1 MPSIL
6 LGCCTTDHALP
17 VGQGCRTHRSS
28 TCKPH
33 SHTLICAESSRPFLP
48 VKLISSGLATCSLQP
63 FSCQSR
69 ADASSSSSKGG
80 QSTLS
85 SAGKIPYRHMLRH
98 HVSWRSARWGSPYW
112 RTGYFTVPFTLEVVL
127 MDNMNNIV
135 TNWLRLQTQESALK
149 TDRNPE
155 QHYKEHTQVDE
166 WMEVAVILL

>member
-1 MPSIL
+1 MLCEPNSGSHISLKTWLTMPSIL

-69 ADASSSSSKGG
+69 ADASSSGSKGG

-98 HVSWRSARWGSPYW
+98 HVSWHSARWGSPYW
-112 RTGYFTVPFTLEVVL
+112 RTIISQSHSRWRWFSWITWTTL
-127 MDNMNNIV
+127 
-135 TNWLRLQTQESALK
+135 
-149 TDRNPE
+149 
-155 QHYKEHTQVDE
+155 
-166 WMEVAVILL
+166 